1 MKENRKK
8 DDHSTLFNGKGIV
21 LTSNEF
27 KAAIKQQKEYRE
39 QQQAQKERNHQLQA
53 LKKDVKA
60 AIEARWEEVKRD
72 HKEAVKRWQTE
83 CKMLETRDIHKREWP
98 KKPARPL

>member
-1 MKENRKK
+1 LKENRKK

-27 KAAIKQQKEYRE
+27 EAAIKQQKEYRE

-72 HKEAVKRWQTE
+72 HKEAVKRW
-83 CKMLETRDIHKREWP
+83 
-98 KKPARPL
+98 